1 MTQLTLDCFPYIRAP
16 KAELDLS
23 APDGT
28 KEFLGEPTYFET
40 EKSFFQF
47 KIREDSFCNQYLL
60 VAETEQEDKG
70 SLLTADPE
78 QTI

>member
-28 KEFLGEPTYFET
+28 KEFLGEPTYFLT
-40 EKSFFQF
+40 DKSFF
-47 KIREDSFCNQYLL
+47 
-60 VAETEQEDKG
+60 
-70 SLLTADPE
+70 
-78 QTI
+78 

>member
-1 MTQLTLDCFPYIRAP
+1 MTQLTLDCIPYIRAP

-28 KEFLGEPTYFET
+28 RDFVGEPFYFDT

-47 KIREDSFCNQYLL
+47 KIREDSFCN
-60 VAETEQEDKG
+60 
-70 SLLTADPE
+70 
-78 QTI
+78 